1 MTDWTGVRDRVLA
14 LAAVPGSDK
23 VFGGRA
29 HGFALDATLTAAE
42 VADLEAW
49 LDGDLPEDYR
59 SFLLH
64 VGAGGAG
71 PAYGILPVRRAG
83 SAGWHWVG
91 ELLEEVEPGMFAE
104 LFPGGADSVA
114 TVGILAERPL
124 EEEFYD
130 LADLDAAFEAWE
142 ERLGE
147 VQYDPRRTAGA
158 LCLCDEGC
166 GLMVWLVVTGSER
179 GRMWRDPRCNGTD
192 LHPMRDTDGF
202 PLDFASWYLGWLA
215 DAEVACGLAAGEPDP
230 HRGPPPG
237 HRDAPRPTRP
247 QGQP

>member
-23 VFGGRA
+23 VFGARA

-42 VADLEAW
+42 VADLEAR
-49 LDGDLPEDYR
+49 LDVDLPEDYR
-59 SFLLH
+59 SFLLR

-104 LFPGGADSVA
+104 LFPGGADPEA

-124 EEEFYD
+124 EEEFD
-130 LADLDAAFEAWE
+130 DPADLDAALEAWE

-192 LHPMRDTDGF
+192 LHPMRDTDNL
-202 PLDFASWYLGWLA
+202 PLDFASWYLGWLTT
-215 DAEVACGLAAGEPDP
+215 AEAACGLD
-230 HRGPPPG
+230 R
-237 HRDAPRPTRP
+237 
-247 QGQP
+247 

>member
-1 MTDWTGVRDRVLA
+1 MSDWTGVRDRVLA
-14 LAAVPGSDK
+14 LAAAPGGDK
-23 VFGGRA
+23 VFGARA
-29 HGFALDATLTAAE
+29 HGFALDAALTAAE

-49 LDGDLPEDYR
+49 LDVDLPEDYR

-71 PAYGILPVRRAG
+71 PAYGILPVMRREG

-91 ELLEEVEPGMFAE
+91 ELIEEVEPGMFAE
-104 LFPGGADSVA
+104 LFPGGADPAA
-114 TVGILAERPL
+114 TVGILAERPV
-124 EEEFYD
+124 EEEFDD
-130 LADLDAAFEAWE
+130 LADLAAAVEEWE

-166 GLMVWLVVTGSER
+166 GMVVWLVVTGPER
-179 GRMWRDPRCNGTD
+179 GRMWRDDRINGTD
-192 LHPMRDTDGF
+192 LQPMRDADGS

-215 DAEVACGLAAGEPDP
+215 DAEAACNQA
-230 HRGPPPG
+230 R
-237 HRDAPRPTRP
+237 
-247 QGQP
+247 